1 MLLLFTLS
9 SLPTIPLVAPSDNAY
24 KDIFTY
30 LYSRYLLHRLR
41 YGVRIQDTPL
51 LSIPEFVE
59 L

>member
-9 SLPTIPLVAPSDNAY
+9 SLPTIPLVAPSGNAY
-24 KDIFTY
+24 KDISTY
-30 LYSRYLLHRLR
+30 LYSRYLLHRLQ

-51 LSIPEFVE
+51 LLRPEFVE